1 MFLRTS
7 VKKFDRVRMKMLL
20 KGIRV
25 LDFSRV
31 LVGPLASMMLADLG
45 AEVIKVEPPEGDETR
60 YWAPIVDGE
69 SGYFMSFN
77 RNKKSVVIDLKK
89 DKGRELVYRLV
100 KISDVVIENF
110 REGVPEKL
118 GIDYKTL
125 KKIKPDIIYCSI
137 RGFGSGSPYEL
148 KPLYDLLVQARSGL
162 MDLHA
167 MDNNPPIRVAF
178 ALFDVIAGLIASN
191 AIISALL
198 NRAKTKEGAYVEVSL
213 FDSAI
218 FGLSYIAEA
227 FLLTGKIPRYRY
239 SEHPSI
245 VPYQAF
251 KCKDGKWIA
260 VAVTHDKFWINF
272 CKALGLEELVNDPR
286 FNTNPN
292 RVKNREALVKILEE
306 KFISKSRDEWVE
318 ILDKYD
324 VPNAPVLSLDEV
336 FKDAHVVSSG
346 IVQEVY
352 HEKMGRKI
360 PLLAPPLK
368 IDGDRPKIENAPP
381 ALGWDASRIL
391 RAIGCSDEEI
401 KELLEEKV
409 VCCR

>member
-1 MFLRTS
+1 MF
-7 VKKFDRVRMKMLL
+7 L

-45 AEVIKVEPPEGDETR
+45 AEVIKIEPPEGDETR
-60 YWAPIVDGE
+60 YWAPIIDGE

-77 RNKKSVVIDLKK
+77 RNKKSIAIDLKK
-89 DKGRELVYRLV
+89 NKGREIVYKLI

-125 KKIKPDIIYCSI
+125 KEIKPDIIYCSI
-137 RGFGSGSPYEL
+137 RGFGSGSPYESR
-148 KPLYDLLVQARSGL
+148 PLYDVLVQAKSGL
-162 MDLHA
+162 MDLHTI
-167 MDNNPPIRVAF
+167 DNNPPIRVAF

-191 AIISALL
+191 AILSALVSRSL
-198 NRAKTKEGAYVEVSL
+198 TREGAHIEVSL

-218 FGLSYIAEA
+218 FGLSYIAES
-227 FLLTGKIPRYRY
+227 FLLTGKVPRYRY

-251 KCKDGKWIA
+251 KCRDGKWIA
-260 VAVTHDKFWINF
+260 VAVTHDKFWANF
-272 CKALGLEELVNDPR
+272 CKALGLEELIDDPR
-286 FNTNPN
+286 FRTNPD
-292 RVKNREALVKILEE
+292 RVKNREILIKILEE
-306 KFISKSRDEWVE
+306 KFMLRSRDEWVK
-318 ILDKYD
+318 ILDSYD

-352 HEKMGRKI
+352 HKGLGRKV
-360 PLLAPPLK
+360 PLLALPLK
-368 IDGDRPKIENAPP
+368 IRGERPRIESAPP
-381 ALGWDASRIL
+381 KLGQDVFEIL
-391 RAIGCSDEEI
+391 QMLGYSDEKI
-401 KELLEEKV
+401 RELLEEKV
-409 VCCR
+409 VYYR